1 MKSLP
6 KNKAR
11 LVAQGYS
18 QEEGINYDETFTP
31 VTRMEAIRIF
41 LAYATYMHF
50 IVFQMDVKSVF
61 LNGQLKEEVYMKQTH
76 GFECSE
82 FLDLFYKLD
91 KAVYGLKQAHMAWQN
106 VPHTDDVEG
115 PFGLINN
122 EGTQEQEVQNE
133 QINCHHI
140 EEPLGKNTETSVS
153 ELLIPEPV
161 DLNGCS
167 GTKKINMKSLPKN
180 KARLV
185 AQGYSQEEGINYD
198 ETFTPVTR
206 MEAIRIFLAY
216 ATYMHFIVFQMD
228 VKSVYLNGQLKEE
241 VYMKQTHGFECS
253 EFLDLFYKLDKAVY
267 GLKQAHMAWCC
278 ANILWIKSQ
287 LSDYD
292 IYYKMVL
299 SRNHSSTKQLN
310 SIQQLIVFSLLTG
323 TKIDIRE
330 IIFSDLMTRIM
341 AKLSFKNTPNI
352 LSKIIFTKD
361 PSSVLQT
368 ELTAFMVDVINHENA
383 VSPLHVSKK
392 KGKKKSQTVTQPK
405 PKSHGLEDFRALL
418 QVKKNSKTKKT
429 SLVQTS
435 IKHLRGKCQWRNLIK
450 PSHCLNPLN
459 LRCQYMNKT
468 KAILQ
473 PDTKTM
479 LLTTVAENQALLGDS
494 KDELKDDS
502 ENEVFE
508 AGEEMDEDIQ
518 EPDNVVTH
526 HAHSTKHQSPL
537 PNKEDVASYADLR
550 VAVEGYY
557 EENFNHRAQTHI
569 VVQNTMNLID
579 RINKHRVDE
588 RAKLLKSLNIV
599 SEILEANSTLKAIMQ
614 DMAETYNKTSSNLNG
629 FFSLIKNFDLL
640 GSKSTVEALQAAIS
654 AQN

>member
-1 MKSLP
+1 
-6 KNKAR
+6 
-11 LVAQGYS
+11 
-18 QEEGINYDETFTP
+18 
-31 VTRMEAIRIF
+31 
-41 LAYATYMHF
+41 
-50 IVFQMDVKSVF
+50 
-61 LNGQLKEEVYMKQTH
+61 
-76 GFECSE
+76 
-82 FLDLFYKLD
+82 
-91 KAVYGLKQAHMAWQN
+91 
-106 VPHTDDVEG
+106 
-115 PFGLINN
+115 
-122 EGTQEQEVQNE
+122 
-133 QINCHHI
+133 
-140 EEPLGKNTETSVS
+140 
-153 ELLIPEPV
+153 
-161 DLNGCS
+161 
-167 GTKKINMKSLPKN
+167 MKSLPKN

-292 IYYKMVL
+292 IYYKM
-299 SRNHSSTKQLN
+299 
-310 SIQQLIVFSLLTG
+310 
-323 TKIDIRE
+323 
-330 IIFSDLMTRIM
+330 
-341 AKLSFKNTPNI
+341 
-352 LSKIIFTKD
+352 D

-640 GSKSTVEALQAAIS
+640 GSKSTVEALQAAIKPS
-654 AQN
+654 IMDAPPSPNHKLDLPADNPSSSDESDVESEEYPQEEPEEVLEEDPQEELEEEPEKDPHEDPEKEQEEE